1 MRYEHDPQK
10 LAANVANHKVW
21 FHEADDVEWQ
31 TALVQVDARKHYDE
45 TRFQAAGL
53 IGTRLFLM
61 VFTLRE
67 TAVRLISLRRANR
80 REVRRYADQN
90 QVRPGD

>member
-1 MRYEHDPQK
+1 MRYEHDRQK
-10 LAANVANHKVW
+10 LAANVANHQVW
-21 FHEADDVEWQ
+21 FHEADDFEWQ
-31 TALVQVDARKHYDE
+31 IALVQVDARKHYGE

-53 IGTRLFLM
+53 MGTRLFLM
-61 VFTLRE
+61 VFILRE

-90 QVRPGD
+90 QVRPAD

>member
-1 MRYEHDPQK
+1 M
-10 LAANVANHKVW
+10 W
-21 FHEADDVEWQ
+21 FHEADGFDWQ
-31 TALVQVDARKHYDE
+31 TALVQVDARKHYGE

-67 TAVRLISLRRANR
+67 TAVRIILRTAVDRMR
-80 REVRRYADQN
+80 T
-90 QVRPGD
+90 PGKPALARV